1 MSTLPSSSIQG
12 CGIGLR
18 SQHFATI
25 EEQKPAVPWFEILS
39 DNYLIEGTVQREF
52 AQQIRPDY
60 PITFHGVGLSI
71 GSVEPLNK
79 EYLKRLLT
87 LKKELEPAWV
97 SDHLCW
103 TSAHGYST
111 HDLIPL
117 PYTEH
122 VADHIVDRIL
132 QVQDALGERLVIEN
146 VSSYMQF
153 KDTDMSEWDFIN
165 LVIEK
170 SDCNLLLD
178 VNNIYVSAINHNF
191 NAEDY
196 LLAMPADRVK
206 EIHLAGYEDK
216 DTHLLDTH
224 SRPVTEP
231 VWDLFAKAVQHVG
244 DVPVLI
250 EWDNDIPEFSRLMQ
264 EADTAKK
271 IQKEQLSKHVN
282 T

>member
-1 MSTLPSSSIQG
+1 MSTLPSPSIQG

-25 EEQKPAVPWFEILS
+25 EAQKPAVPWFEILS

-79 EYLKRLLT
+79 EYLKRLLK

-103 TSAHGYST
+103 TSAHGYNT

-122 VADHIVDRIL
+122 VADHIAERIL

-146 VSSYMQF
+146 VSSYLQF

-178 VNNIYVSAINHNF
+178 VNNIYVSAINHQF

-196 LLAMPADRVK
+196 LLAMPADKVK

-224 SRPVTEP
+224 SRPVTKP
-231 VWDLFAKAVQHVG
+231 VWDLFAKAVQHIG

-271 IQKEQLSKHVN
+271 IQQEQLSKLVN

>member
-1 MSTLPSSSIQG
+1 MSVLHSSIHG

-18 SQHFATI
+18 SQHFAYI
-25 EEQKPAVPWFEILS
+25 AEHQPNVPWFEILS

-52 AQQIRPDY
+52 VQQIRPDY

-79 EYLKRLLT
+79 DYLKRLVK
-87 LKKELEPAWV
+87 LKNELEPAWI

-103 TSAHGYST
+103 TSAHGYNT

-117 PYTEH
+117 PYTPD
-122 VADHIVDRIL
+122 VVNHIVERIL
-132 QVQDALGERLVIEN
+132 QVQDTLGERLVIEN

-153 KDTDMSEWDFIN
+153 KDSNMTEWEFIN
-165 LVIEK
+165 QVVEK
-170 SDCNLLLD
+170 SDCHLLLD
-178 VNNIYVSAINHNF
+178 VNNIYVSAINHHF
-191 NAEDY
+191 SAEDY
-196 LLAMPADRVK
+196 LLALPANRVK

-216 DTHLLDTH
+216 QTHLLDTH

-231 VWDLFAKAVQHVG
+231 VWDLFAKAVKHVG

-250 EWDNDIPEFSRLMQ
+250 EWDNDIPEFSRLLQ
-264 EADTAKK
+264 EADTAKQ
-271 IQKEQLSKHVN
+271 IQQQNL
-282 T
+282 

>member
-1 MSTLPSSSIQG
+1 MPTLPSSSIQG

-52 AQQIRPDY
+52 VQKIRPDY
-60 PITFHGVGLSI
+60 LITFHGVGLSI

-79 EYLKRLLT
+79 EYLKRLLK

-103 TSAHGYST
+103 TSAHGYNT

-122 VADHIVDRIL
+122 VADHIVERIL

-244 DVPVLI
+244 EVPVLI

-264 EADTAKK
+264 EADTAKQ
-271 IQKEQLSKHVN
+271 IQKEQLSKLLN

>member
-18 SQHFATI
+18 SQHFATV
-25 EEQKPAVPWFEILS
+25 EAQKPVVPWFEILS

-60 PITFHGVGLSI
+60 PMTFHGVGLSI

-79 EYLKRLLT
+79 EYLKRLLK

-103 TSAHGYST
+103 TSAHGYNT

-117 PYTEH
+117 PYTKD
-122 VADHIVDRIL
+122 VADHIADRIL

-153 KDTDMSEWDFIN
+153 KDSDMSEWDFIN

-178 VNNIYVSAINHNF
+178 INNIYVSAINHNF

-196 LLAMPADRVK
+196 LLAMPADKVK

-224 SRPVTEP
+224 SRPVTAP
-231 VWDLFAKAVQHVG
+231 VWDLFAKAVRHVG
-244 DVPVLI
+244 EVPVLI

-264 EADTAKK
+264 EANTAKQ
-271 IQKEQLSKHVN
+271 IQKEQLYKLEN